1 VSIGGSIKVISAGA
15 AWRTFGYTQAGE
27 VLLNALSSDDEQQ
40 RMLAGMSLVKAGE
53 RSIEL
58 IANAAASGRASPAA
72 VRLLADLS
80 GPRCRAL
87 LTKIAA
93 EPGDLGMAANQ
104 SLKLLDRIDA
114 CGNEEG

>member
-1 VSIGGSIKVISAGA
+1 MSIAGSIKLISAGV

-27 VLLNALSSDDEQQ
+27 VLLRAMSSGDEQQ
-40 RMLAGMSLVKAGE
+40 RMLAGMSLAKAKD

-72 VRLLADLS
+72 VRLLADPG

-87 LTKIAA
+87 LKKIAA
-93 EPGDLGMAANQ
+93 EPGDLKEAAVA
-104 SLKLLDRIDA
+104 SLILLDRMSA
-114 CGNEEG
+114 FGNRE